1 MSLLA
6 DLLSKIK
13 QPQPKRQVPP
23 NLQSIVQSSALKSA
37 SRRKT
42 YIIFG
47 MVIFFVLAGIIAV
60 YVINSITETSDIGV
74 SQPPLIA
81 KSLETPDNQDGSVTA
96 IRRTDDKQ
104 IGQEKTEVPATPAKI
119 IKKKVRA
126 KKQSPAPSVSDNA
139 TVTSGAKDHADV
151 PAMAIK
157 ETKEIDIAA
166 RDALLYKAREFEMK
180 QDYSSAL
187 GTYREVLEIDSDN
200 VMVLNN
206 IAFIYLN
213 LGIVQESIQY
223 ALLAEKLDV
232 DYTPALINLG
242 IAYAKSGNVTAAE
255 YYLDRAFTLEPDN
268 KSALLNLALLNE
280 RKQNYSAAAGYFAKL
295 IKLGDTAGTLGL
307 ARVYEKQGRNT
318 EALMLY
324 KKATL
329 LESLDRQQRRQ
340 IRQRISVL
348 QNEGKA
354 AENVMPTAPADA
366 TP

>member
-13 QPQPKRQVPP
+13 QPQPKREVPP
-23 NLQSIVQSSALKSA
+23 NLQSIVKSSALKSA

-47 MVIFFVLAGIIAV
+47 MVISFILAGIFAV

-74 SQPPLIA
+74 IQP
-81 KSLETPDNQDGSVTA
+81 SLTAEPVESPENQAGSVKA
-96 IRRTDDKQ
+96 IKKTDDRQ
-104 IGQEKTEVPATPAKI
+104 SGQEIGVPARPAKI
-119 IKKKVRA
+119 IKKKIRA
-126 KKQSPAPSVSDNA
+126 KKQSPAPPVSDNA
-139 TVTSGAKDHADV
+139 AVTSSAKDYDDV
-151 PAMAIK
+151 PAMAIE

-180 QDYSSAL
+180 QDYSSAIA
-187 GTYREVLEIDSDN
+187 TYKEVLEIDSAN

-206 IAFIYLN
+206 IAFIYLK
-213 LGIVQESIQY
+213 LGIEQESIQY
-223 ALLAEKLDV
+223 ALMAEEHDLN
-232 DYTPALINLG
+232 YTPALINLG

-280 RKQNYSAAAGYFAKL
+280 RNQNYSGAAGYFTKL
-295 IKLGDTAGTLGL
+295 IKLGDATGTLGL

-318 EALMLY
+318 EALRLY
-324 KKATL
+324 KKAAL
-329 LESLDRQQRRQ
+329 LESLDRQKRRQ

-348 QNEGKA
+348 QNAGKA
-354 AENVMPTAPADA
+354 AEKVMPAGPADA
-366 TP
+366 TQ